1 MQVVLSV
8 VLLVGA
14 GLFVRSLARL
24 RDLRLGYDV
33 SSVLMVR
40 WDRRGETMGV
50 DDRVRVR
57 RRLLEAARA
66 IPGVERA
73 AIASNVPLQGTST
86 MALFVTGIDS
96 MARLGR
102 FTYQTAS
109 DDYFSTVGTRILR
122 GRGITAEDRG
132 GAPLVTVVS
141 EAMAGVVWPGRD
153 ALGQCVRV
161 GADTAP
167 CSRVVGVAETAV
179 HDPVKDQPLRYY
191 LPLEQ
196 WPNEGGSYLVVRMRG
211 LVEPAAETV
220 RRALQAVLPGQQ
232 YVTVEPMSNLLDAQ
246 RRSWHVGAAMFVAF
260 GVLALLVASVGLYG
274 VLSYDVGQRMHE
286 LGVRIALGAQRTD
299 VMRLVVGHGVRVALA
314 GVAAGG
320 AIALASARWIQPLL
334 FQQSAQ
340 DPAVLITVGVVLVAV
355 ALVASAIPALRAVRA
370 DPNTVLR
377 AE

>member
-1 MQVVLSV
+1 
-8 VLLVGA
+8 
-14 GLFVRSLARL
+14 
-24 RDLRLGYDV
+24 
-33 SSVLMVR
+33 
-40 WDRRGETMGV
+40 
-50 DDRVRVR
+50 
-57 RRLLEAARA
+57 
-66 IPGVERA
+66 
-73 AIASNVPLQGTST
+73 
-86 MALFVTGIDS
+86 
-96 MARLGR
+96 
-102 FTYQTAS
+102 
-109 DDYFSTVGTRILR
+109 
-122 GRGITAEDRG
+122 
-132 GAPLVTVVS
+132 VS